1 MKNQQ
6 QYIIEELFLTFVMG
20 IPTEADFKYYLTLLN
35 RGPWRTKGT
44 LLKLDNYFQV
54 NYFKFRD
61 NAKTVLTN
69 SSKTL
74 EELDKIYFK
83 KYELR
88 DLLQEIKQKFFSD
101 NCNLSIKSSIKC
113 KINLMFENFN
123 IIEEIPNELLL
134 YMFIFG
140 KFNVKS
146 LTEQRKTNLV
156 NLLTTVIKSPQINN
170 KHLEMGIEL
179 ELKEISFEKI
189 ISKLQ
194 DNDYKKYVLIIN
206 LVELMTKP
214 IQDKKIFQKLKE
226 INKLLD
232 EFNCNERN
240 ILIKVI
246 LYCYNIENSPNS
258 TVTVFTKKTD
268 DFEVLGFQKKTIYS
282 VLFNLFYKDDSK
294 INLKTMLIEW
304 FITNIIKSN
313 LDVHYI
319 EDNSRQTIIKILIE
333 STREFNTAFLSNIMP
348 KLFIQIVNISNK
360 SQLIQIYQKWKKLI
374 NEILSS
380 NKFPQEM
387 KFTSFYLKLIYK
399 QFKREIFKNLEFN
412 SEQKNTHSDIYLVFT
427 LLHNEIFEKIQSVD
441 VIKDIINQL
450 QENKKINLSQKNL
463 PEFEQQQFSY
473 LSYRSYFGNNDYNKN
488 ILHYSKLSYSIIP
501 NKFNNSTHEYFEK
514 IHYYKDY
521 NILFIE
527 ILQSDI
533 PDFQENYF
541 LKQVEVHTTKK
552 ELKFSLQGFFIIN
565 QNQQK
570 DVILFEKTSK
580 RWYSIS
586 EGTWDTQLTFQK
598 DLQLISVVYFK
609 RNKYYQEFQTPFEI
623 LNDVHCLS
631 GEYWDIFKKILNMNI
646 FLIEMDLDFY
656 IRSFSLNELQNL
668 KTLISMFKE
677 FNEKAKYLIL
687 KIVMVTR
694 KQLYDETEIEN
705 LVKPYFLED
714 INIFYP
720 LLTNYLNHKIQ
731 KKNEFILLKIK
742 WNIYYYIKHIHTID
756 NVSNQLAFLLTLC
769 YFWKKIKEWKKDLKQ
784 FSFIEESYFQQL
796 DQLNND
802 LLLDSQIRNFIT
814 FWKNT
819 ELRMIDDYKLKL
831 LSELIITSQIKQ
843 NFKDHLIYFLQENK
857 LLISVTNNKE
867 DKDIELFYTIFYS
880 HYLLKFQ
887 SKTQYFDELIE
898 ICFEINK
905 ETLQFSDFQRKLL
918 TNYTNV
924 ISTLLSN
931 RKTEK
936 LYEKI
941 KYISKFI
948 LVENG
953 LQEWFIILLLKLSEM
968 KNEMFHKI
976 IQPILLSMFNY
987 SKSDK
992 HKYLQYTIIYYFQR
1006 LKVEAHKQEIEQI
1019 NNLTEFIEL
1028 YGGKRSKE
1036 TPKETDKN
1044 DSFIQT
1050 NSPEPN
1056 KETKETKIS
1065 IENDLK
1071 YLEPILNENCW
1082 LFHEIKIQ
1090 NEGISYT
1097 IIYPQKKTD
1106 NVNSD
1111 PDTKYIYYIPK
1122 NQIQKI
1128 IYSNNTYKLRGF
1140 LIYNYNSNKRY
1151 LLIQNKYDQTL
1162 FSVDDKTWK
1171 NSMQKYIKDK
1181 DNHTIIAIYFLSQ
1194 KVQTLSFKYLEKKQ
1208 EKTIKMT
1215 NDLKIL
1221 NNSVEWLKKNVPT
1234 KVQKHQKILEN
1245 LFGTFEI
1252 EEFTV
1257 D

>member
-1 MKNQQ
+1 MENKQR
-6 QYIIEELFLTFVMG
+6 YIIEELFLTFVMG
-20 IPTEADFKYYLTLLN
+20 IPTEADFTHYLTVLN
-35 RGPWRTKGT
+35 RGHWHTRGT
-44 LLKLDNYFQV
+44 LLKLDNYFRI

-61 NAKTVLTN
+61 HAKKALKN
-69 SSKTL
+69 SPQKL
-74 EELDKIYFK
+74 EKLDKIYFQ
-83 KYELR
+83 KYTPS
-88 DLLQEIKQKFFSD
+88 DLLTKINKEFFSA
-101 NCNLSIKSSIKC
+101 NCNLSIKSLIKYN
-113 KINLMFENFN
+113 INLMLENFN
-123 IIEEIPNELLL
+123 TIEEIPNELLL

-140 KFNVKS
+140 KFNANS
-146 LTEQRKTNLV
+146 LTEQCKTNLV

-179 ELKEISFEKI
+179 ELKEISFDKI

-214 IQDKKIFQKLKE
+214 IQDEKIFEKLKE
-226 INKLLD
+226 INKLFD
-232 EFNCNERN
+232 EFNCDEHNL
-240 ILIKVI
+240 LIKVI
-246 LYCYNIENSPNS
+246 LYCYNIENSLNS
-258 TVTVFTKKTD
+258 KVTVFTKKID
-268 DFEVLGFQKKTIYS
+268 DFEIIGFQKKTIYP

-304 FITNIIKSN
+304 FITNIQKSN

-319 EDNSRQTIIKILIE
+319 EDNIIQKIIKTLLE
-333 STREFNTAFLSNIMP
+333 STQDFNADFLSNIMP
-348 KLFIQIVNISNK
+348 KLLIQILNIPNK

-374 NEILSS
+374 NEILNT

-399 QFKREIFKNLEFN
+399 QYRREIFKNLKLN

-427 LLHNEIFEKIQSVD
+427 LLHNEIFKKIKSVD
-441 VIKDIINQL
+441 VIKDIVNQL
-450 QENKKINLSQKNL
+450 EKDEQIDLSQKNL

-473 LSYRSYFGNNDYNKN
+473 LTNWLYFSSNDYNKN
-488 ILHYSKLSYSIIP
+488 LLHYSKLSYSIIP
-501 NKFNNSTHEYFEK
+501 NNFNNSTYEYFEK
-514 IHYYKDY
+514 IHYHKDY

-533 PDFQENYF
+533 PYFEEKYF
-541 LKQVEVHTTKK
+541 LKQVEVDTNKK
-552 ELKFSLQGFFIIN
+552 ELKFSLQGFFIIYK
-565 QNQQK
+565 NQQK

-580 RWYSIS
+580 RWYSINK
-586 EGTWDTQLTFQK
+586 GTWDTQLTFQK
-598 DLQLISVVYFK
+598 DLQLISAVYFK

-646 FLIEMDLDFY
+646 FLIETDLDFY
-656 IRSFSLNELQNL
+656 IKSFSLNELQIL
-668 KTLISMFKE
+668 KTFISMFKE
-677 FNEKAKYLIL
+677 FNEKAKHLIL

-694 KQLYDETEIEN
+694 KHLHDETEIED

-731 KKNEFILLKIK
+731 KKNEFILLKII

-756 NVSNQLAFLLTLC
+756 NISSQLAFLLTLC

-784 FSFIEESYFQQL
+784 LSFIEESYFQQL
-796 DQLNND
+796 DQLNSD
-802 LLLDSQIRNFIT
+802 LLRDSQIRNFIA

-819 ELRMIDDYKLKL
+819 ELRMIDDYKLKF
-831 LSELIITSQIKQ
+831 LSELIIISQIKQ
-843 NFKDHLIYFLQENK
+843 NFKNHLIYFLQENK

-880 HYLLKFQ
+880 HYLLKLQ
-887 SKTQYFDELIE
+887 STSQCFDQLIE
-898 ICFEINK
+898 ICFEVNK

-918 TNYTNV
+918 TYYTNF
-924 ISTLLSN
+924 ILTLSSN

-953 LQEWFIILLLKLSEM
+953 LQEWFIMLLLQLSEM
-968 KNEMFHKI
+968 KNEMFHKK

-992 HKYLQYTIIYYFQR
+992 HKYLQYTIVYYFQR
-1006 LKVEAHKQEIEQI
+1006 LKVEAHKREIEQI
-1019 NNLTEFIEL
+1019 NNLKEFIEL

-1044 DSFIQT
+1044 DLFMQT
-1050 NSPEPN
+1050 NSLESN
-1056 KETKETKIS
+1056 KETKETIIS

-1071 YLEPILNENCW
+1071 YLDPILNKNCC
-1082 LFHEIKIQ
+1082 LFQKMKQ
-1090 NEGISYT
+1090 NEGVSYT
-1097 IIYPQKKTD
+1097 IIYPQEVTY
-1106 NVNSD
+1106 NENAD

-1128 IYSNNTYKLRGF
+1128 IYLNNTYKLRGF
-1140 LIYNYNSNKRY
+1140 LIYNYNSNKKY
-1151 LLIQNKYDQTL
+1151 LLVQNKYDQTL
-1162 FSVDDKTWK
+1162 FSVDDKTWN
-1171 NSMQKYIKDK
+1171 NSMQKYIKDN
-1181 DNHTIIAIYFLSQ
+1181 DNYTIIGIYFLSQ
-1194 KVQTLSFKYLEKKQ
+1194 KDQTLSFKYLEKKQ
-1208 EKTIKMT
+1208 EKVMEMT
-1215 NDLKIL
+1215 NNLKIL

-1234 KVQKHQKILEN
+1234 KVQKHKKILEN

-1252 EEFTV
+1252 EV